1 MKLLVCLILALNFL
15 TVTGQEAHED
25 TPAKFITEFHFKQLT
40 GGVMLLKAKFNNLPD
55 SFNFILDTGSGSISL
70 DSNTVEQYAIPHE
83 PSGRYMYGIAGVRK
97 VDFAKNNSLTLPGL
111 QVDSLDFY
119 INDYGILSNVYGVKI
134 DGIIGYSFLIRY
146 LVKINF
152 DSLKI
157 RVYEP
162 GSIKYPPRGLLLHP
176 DLKGLPIVPLT
187 IRDARTVTANYYFDT
202 GAGLCFLI
210 SNHFQND
217 SAILLKRRKP
227 VSTKVQGLGGKI
239 QMHLTVIKRVRIGNY
254 KFRKVPTY
262 ILDDAFKLFSAPS
275 LGGLIGND
283 ILRRFNL
290 IINYPQ
296 KEIHLLPN
304 SHFRDHFDYSYT
316 GMSLYNFDGI
326 IEVDDIISKSP
337 AEKAGLKNGDI
348 VLGINNDFSNDI
360 EKYKNHLQKAGQ
372 RVTLLVRRDT
382 VPLIISMHVGRIR

>member
-1 MKLLVCLILALNFL
+1 MKLLVYLIISFAALP
-15 TVTGQEAHED
+15 VSGQNVYED
-25 TPAKFITEFHFKQLT
+25 KPAKFITEFAFKQLT
-40 GGVMLLKAKFNNLPD
+40 GGVILIKAQFNNMPD

-70 DSNTVEQYAIPHE
+70 DSATVEKYAIPHQ

-97 VDFAKNNSLTLPGL
+97 VDYARHNSITFQGL
-111 QVDSLDFY
+111 KVDSLDFY
-119 INDYGILSNVYGVKI
+119 INDYSILTNVYGIKV
-134 DGIIGYSFLIRY
+134 DGIIGYSFFSRY

-162 GSIKYPPRGLLLHP
+162 GSIEYPRHGFLLHP
-176 DLKGLPIVPLT
+176 TIRGLPIVPL
-187 IRDARTVTANYYFDT
+187 IIKDARSVAANYYFDT

-210 SNHFQND
+210 SRQFEND
-217 SAILLKRRKP
+217 SAILLKRRRP
-227 VSTKVQGLGGKI
+227 VSTKVQGLGGKT
-239 QMHLTVIKRVRIGNY
+239 QMDLTIIKKVQIGKY
-254 KFRKVPTY
+254 KFKRVPTY
-262 ILDDAFKLFSAPS
+262 ILEDEFKLFSTPS

-326 IEVDDIISKSP
+326 IEADDIVEGSP
-337 AEKAGLKNGDI
+337 ADKAGLKNGDI
-348 VLGINNDFSNDI
+348 IIGIDNDFSNDI
-360 EKYKNHLQKAGQ
+360 EKYKNHLQRAGQ
-372 RVTLLVRRDT
+372 RVTLLIRRSN
-382 VPLIISMHVGRIR
+382 VPIIISMRVGRIH